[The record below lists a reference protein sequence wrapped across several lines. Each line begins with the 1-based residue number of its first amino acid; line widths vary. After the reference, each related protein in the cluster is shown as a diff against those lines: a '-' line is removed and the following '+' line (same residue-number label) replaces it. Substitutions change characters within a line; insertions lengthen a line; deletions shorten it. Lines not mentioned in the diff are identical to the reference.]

1 MQDFVRLPLVFI
13 WQQQLANVM
22 NQALARELSSV
33 PQSLQTELRQQQE
46 LRQAPLQRTASMT
59 HHAQSAPTGLPKQAR
74 TMTHQLGPTHAAV
87 PKQAT
92 LPEQARQHDAN
103 SHEGSSLSDSVQA
116 SPESQASLQSA
127 SAEELGD
134 SSHKGCSGPA
144 PGPSGSAFSPSQQ
157 PTDTLSAL
165 PHEVANEVDEERPSQ
180 ASFSALPLP
189 MPLSSQQSGP
199 SPAGRVRLPEQATH
213 RGLPKEACPAAQP
226 TFLRVCL
233 AELLRLTDPAQSQFQ
248 PLLCGWYSSG

>member
-1 MQDFVRLPLVFI
+1 MQDFVQLPLIFI

-22 NQALARELSSV
+22 NQALSQELSSV

-46 LRQAPLQRTASMT
+46 LRQAPLPRTATMT
-59 HHAQSAPTGLPKQAR
+59 HHAQSAPTDLPKQAR
-74 TMTHQLGPTHAAV
+74 TITHQLGLTHAE
-87 PKQAT
+87 QAA

-103 SHEGSSLSDSVQA
+103 SHEGSSLPDLVQG
-116 SPESQASLQSA
+116 SSESQASLQSA

-144 PGPSGSAFSPSQQ
+144 PGPSGSDLPPSQQ
-157 PTDTLSAL
+157 PTDTSSAL

-180 ASFSALPLP
+180 ALFSASPLP

-213 RGLPKEACPAAQP
+213 RGLPKEASPAAQP